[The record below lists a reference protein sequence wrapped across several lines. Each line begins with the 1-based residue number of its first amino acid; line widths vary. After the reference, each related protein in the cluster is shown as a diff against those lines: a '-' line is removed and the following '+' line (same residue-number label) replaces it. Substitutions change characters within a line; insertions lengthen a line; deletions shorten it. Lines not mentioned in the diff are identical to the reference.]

1 MSFDLKIVNGDIV
14 FENANLAVIRGKDK
28 LVQDILKMA
37 LTSVGANPLQ
47 PWYGSFLSKT
57 LIGSVLQTDI
67 VLTYAKSQLQ
77 NSLETLKKIQNLQVA
92 AGVKMDPSEVLSF
105 VKDISI
111 TKNSVDPRLY
121 QVLIVVI
128 NKAFGSVNVNLD
140 VNNF

>member
-92 AGVKMDPSEVLSF
+92 AGVKMSPEEQISF

-111 TKNSVDPRLY
+111 TRNSVDLRLY
-121 QVLIVVI
+121 SVVI
-128 NKAFGSVNVNLD
+128 SVINRAFGKVNVD
-140 VNNF
+140 FGVSNF